1 MPEITEITKPMFLD
15 ETGEKIYEQL
25 KMQNALLSAMAAP
38 KVTELTSDLRGI
50 QNLVWDGLAPKIL
63 APGDQL
69 NVDWS
74 DGSKTYTVP
83 NDIVHHSNVELKN
96 GCKTSGM
103 YLQWHF
109 CSPFGMPFDAA
120 EAFYYA
126 EEELPAGTYNIIVGD
141 NWGNNCKK
149 GEQYQFTLTKPV
161 PTGGQLTGF
170 TGMPDQVPANWRVRS
185 YTDANSTTPIE
196 EVKPTAGTEGT
207 NLGTLSFTGDGKLNS
222 MQRVAYGYGRWSQ
235 STVRQYLN
243 SAESAGKWWKPQ
255 NKWDRP
261 PAEAATRPGF
271 LSGFSEEFLAVI
283 KPVKVRTALNTV
295 TDSADG
301 TYEDTYDRF
310 FLPSL
315 EEEFINPQLSGVEGE
330 TWDYWKAAVE
340 RSTLTPWYKNYVD
353 GGHPITYAIDNKTSA
368 QYVRLRSASR
378 GYAGT
383 AWSVNPSGFV
393 NGIYAADAYRFA
405 PACVIAKSQESPVP
419 TDTGVEG

>member
-25 KMQNALLSAMAAP
+25 KMQNALLSAMAAS

-50 QNLVWDGLAPKIL
+50 QNLVWNGLAPKIL

-74 DGSKTYTVP
+74 DGSETHTVP
-83 NDIVHHSNVELKN
+83 NDIVHHSNVELKS
-96 GCKTSGM
+96 GYKTPGM

-141 NWGNNCKK
+141 NWGSNCKK

-161 PTGGQLTGF
+161 PAGGQLAGF
-170 TGMPDQVPANWRVRS
+170 AGMPDQKPANWRVRS

-196 EVKPTAGTEGT
+196 EVTPTAGTEGT
-207 NLGTLSFTGDGKLNS
+207 NLGTLSFAGDGKLNS
-222 MQRVAYGYGRWSQ
+222 LYRVAYGYGRWSQ
-235 STVRQYLN
+235 SAIRQYLN
-243 SAESAGKWWKPQ
+243 SAEPAGKWWKPQ

-261 PAEAATRPGF
+261 STEAATRPGF

-283 KPVKVRTALNTV
+283 QPVKVRTALNTV

-301 TYEDTYDRF
+301 TYEDTYDKF

-315 EEEFINPQLSGVEGE
+315 EQEFITPQLSGVEGE
-330 TWDYWKAAVE
+330 AWDYWRAAVE
-340 RSTLTPWYKNYVD
+340 RAIPTPWHKDYVD
-353 GGHPITYAIDNKTSA
+353 GGHPVTYAIDNKTSA

-378 GYAGT
+378 GVASH
-383 AWSVNPSGFV
+383 AWYVNPSGSV
-393 NGIYAADAYRFA
+393 TNSYAASALRFA
-405 PACVIAKSQESPVP
+405 PACVIAKSQESPAP
-419 TDTGVEG
+419 TDAGVEG